1 MNCPTADHTAPDIE
15 SMVAPPSA
23 QPLDPIPTPIPE
35 TKNFPHIDE
44 VPEGC
49 IVLDEPTEDS
59 FGYPV
64 DMEQVTYAT
73 RQLADGTSVDMP
85 LWVFTPGTD
94 NMPEGQIPEVAGR

>member
-1 MNCPTADHTAPDIE
+1 MNCPTADHTAPDIG

-64 DMEQVTYAT
+64 DMEH
-73 RQLADGTSVDMP
+73 TS
-85 LWVFTPGTD
+85 
-94 NMPEGQIPEVAGR
+94 